1 VEVNL
6 LDRWGCEHLLECT
19 LLRLLQGHR
28 RLVDTPGLPSRLADV
43 QVPLSWVMT
52 KSTLGW
58 GKVSA
63 LR

>member
-6 LDRWGCEHLLECT
+6 LDWWGCEHLLECT

-28 RLVDTPGLPSRLADV
+28 RLVDTPGLPSQLANI
-43 QVPLSWVMT
+43 QVPLFRGV
-52 KSTLGW
+52 KKLTLGR
-58 GKVSA
+58 GKVSD

>member
-19 LLRLLQGHR
+19 LLWLLQGHR
-28 RLVDTPGLPSRLADV
+28 RLVDTPGLPSQLADV
-43 QVPLSWVMT
+43 QVPLFCGVM
-52 KSTLGW
+52 KLTLGR
-58 GKVSA
+58 GKVSD